1 MCSTVTKWEVR
12 IHRKETASIH
22 QWGFRYLIH
31 LNWQKGCPREQP
43 AVHQLYVY
51 HRAYMRTRIL
61 ARPQIEGVRWTFRVF
76 HQSFLDNV
84 FVFARTGWRFSSRAP
99 PHFFRKSTPQR
110 SSAVRRRSLRFSPMP
125 RSQLRDQAG
134 LCNRLPTVAPYIVTL
149 RFVSLIDRER
159 NREFLPRFRAV
170 IAKIHARRVGQVE
183 TDEPDL
189 PTAYWQKSP
198 SLHETARWWWC

>member
-1 MCSTVTKWEVR
+1 
-12 IHRKETASIH
+12 
-22 QWGFRYLIH
+22 
-31 LNWQKGCPREQP
+31 
-43 AVHQLYVY
+43 
-51 HRAYMRTRIL
+51 
-61 ARPQIEGVRWTFRVF
+61 
-76 HQSFLDNV
+76 
-84 FVFARTGWRFSSRAP
+84 
-99 PHFFRKSTPQR
+99 
-110 SSAVRRRSLRFSPMP
+110 MP

-134 LCNRLPTVAPYIVTL
+134 RCNRLPTVAPYIVTL

-198 SLHETARWWWC
+198 SLHETAR